1 MPGAIRIGTCSW
13 TDRTLLRSGF
23 YPKSAT
29 TPASRLAFYATQF
42 DTVEVDSSFY
52 ALPNP
57 ENAVRWLTG
66 TPREFVF
73 GVKSFALFTFHRTKV
88 ASLPKWLQKELG
100 REPSSQIR
108 REELS
113 PEQRLRLYEE
123 FLQTLEILHGAGRLA
138 YLLFQFPPYWY
149 FSRESLAYIR
159 RLRQVSGPI
168 PLALEVR
175 NNTWLA
181 PKNREKFYGTL
192 RDENIAYVAVDEPK
206 LDWTVSA
213 EWPLTAEWGTVVRFH
228 GRNRAGWSNP
238 RASVLEKFDY
248 EYDASELGEWEEAIR
263 ETLRSAK
270 NVYLMYNNCV
280 ADKAVHSANL
290 MKEIMGLSPPSGPYG
305 RQGRLDFGPPS

>member
-1 MPGAIRIGTCSW
+1 MSGIIRIGTCSW
-13 TDRTLLRSGF
+13 TDKTLLRSGF
-23 YPKSAT
+23 YPNSAS

-66 TPREFVF
+66 TPKEFAF

-88 ASLPKWLQKELG
+88 ASLPKWLQTEL
-100 REPSSQIR
+100 EYAPSYLIR

-113 PEQRLRLYEE
+113 SEQRLRLYEE
-123 FLQTLEILHGAGRLA
+123 FLQTLQILHGAGRLA
-138 YLLFQFPPYWY
+138 YLLFQFPPRWY

-175 NNTWLA
+175 NNSWLT
-181 PKNREKFYGTL
+181 PQNRDVFYNTL

-206 LDWTVSA
+206 LDWTVPR
-213 EWPLTAEWGTVVRFH
+213 EWRLTAEWGTVVRFH
-228 GRNRAGWSNP
+228 GRNKAGWSNP
-238 RASVLEKFDY
+238 RASVMEKFDY
-248 EYDASELGEWEEAIR
+248 EYDTDELGEWEEAIY
-263 ETLRSAK
+263 EMQQGAK
-270 NVYLMYNNCV
+270 NIYLMFNNCV
-280 ADKAVHSANL
+280 SDKAVQSANR
-290 MKEIMGLSPPSGPYG
+290 MKMLMGLSPPTGPYG
-305 RQGRLDFGPPS
+305 RQSRLEFDLS